1 MLTFTATESDHGRS
15 VESFLLNL
23 LPPASAGYR
32 HKLIRAGH
40 LLVNGQTT
48 TTITLLRFGDSLA
61 LKESTKTRELLS
73 AKPPTIDIL
82 YEDDLLVVIN
92 KEPGLPVHKAAEDGG
107 RNLVA
112 VAEAFMA
119 GRGTPVK
126 LRPVNRLDSG
136 TSGATLLAKSATS
149 AGMFGRFVKEEGLG
163 KIYLAVTTGQLPPS
177 GSITVPLEGKEA
189 DTGYQLL
196 AAGPARSLAAV
207 FPRTGRTHQIRKHL
221 SMIGHP
227 ILGDRRYG
235 GPPLPGYQG
244 HCLHAFAVAFR
255 HPGRGEELTI
265 LAPLPIGL
273 LRLGEEVAGS
283 AWAEIFRALPGL
295 ALTNICRSAVP
306 GQPASVAG

>member
-23 LPPASAGYR
+23 LPSASAGYR

-40 LLVNGQTT
+40 LTVNGQATT
-48 TTITLLRFGDSLA
+48 AAALLRLGDSLA
-61 LKESTKTRELLS
+61 LKESAKTGELLS
-73 AKPPTIDIL
+73 ARPPAVDIL
-82 YEDDLLVVIN
+82 YEDDLLLVIN

-112 VAEAFMA
+112 VAEAYMA
-119 GRGTPVK
+119 ERGTPVK

-189 DTGYQLL
+189 DTGYRLL
-196 AAGPARSLAAV
+196 AAGPAGSLAAV

-235 GPPLPGYQG
+235 GPPLPGYPG
-244 HCLHAFAVAFR
+244 HGLHAFAVAFR
-255 HPGRGEELTI
+255 HAGRGEELTI
-265 LAPLPIGL
+265 LAPLPAGL
-273 LRLGEEVAGS
+273 LRLGGQLAGS
-283 AWAEIFRALPGL
+283 AWAEIFLALPAL
-295 ALTNICRSAVP
+295 ALTDIYRSTAP
-306 GQPASVAG
+306 DQPASAAE